1 MENCHTLY
9 YMNCLIYSS
18 CKTELSYWEIGL
30 PLCAVFFMLLYGAGP
45 LSDMYLKKRLVLLM
59 YKDQDNSLP
68 VSQDNSLP
76 VSLKQDNNNIPKL
89 SVEKHLVI
97 MIFHEN

>member
-1 MENCHTLY
+1 MSQQIHMEKCHTLY

-68 VSQDNSLP
+68 VS
-76 VSLKQDNNNIPKL
+76 LKQDNNNIPKL
-89 SVEKHLVI
+89 SVEKHLAI

>member
-1 MENCHTLY
+1 MSQQIHMENCHTLY

-45 LSDMYLKKRLVLLM
+45 LSDMYLKKVGPIDVQRSG
-59 YKDQDNSLP
+59 QQPSSITGQQP
-68 VSQDNSLP
+68 SS
-76 VSLKQDNNNIPKL
+76 II
-89 SVEKHLVI
+89 ETR
-97 MIFHEN
+97 

>member
-30 PLCAVFFMLLYGAGP
+30 PLCAVFLCFYMVQ
-45 LSDMYLKKRLVLLM
+45 DHYLIR
-59 YKDQDNSLP
+59 
-68 VSQDNSLP
+68 
-76 VSLKQDNNNIPKL
+76 I
-89 SVEKHLVI
+89 
-97 MIFHEN
+97 

>member
-45 LSDMYLKKRLVLLM
+45 LSDMYLKKVGPTDVQKSGQQPSSITGQQPSSIIETR
-59 YKDQDNSLP
+59 
-68 VSQDNSLP
+68 
-76 VSLKQDNNNIPKL
+76 
-89 SVEKHLVI
+89 
-97 MIFHEN
+97 